1 MVRFSFPKL
10 SARYIPGKE
19 TDPMGSALL
28 ATEEAARPRK
38 RLFKMTMRRREAIM
52 GYVFLTPWIVG
63 FLVFLVGPMIASLY
77 LSLTQYKLIHAPVWI
92 GFGNYQRMFTDP
104 LVYRSLRVTLTY
116 TLFSVPLGLI
126 AAMAVAVL
134 LNQKIIASGVF
145 RTVFYLPSV
154 ISGVAVALVF
164 AWIFNFRF
172 GILNYFLSLVGIN
185 GPNWLG
191 DPNFSLSAFVVMSL
205 WGIGANVV
213 IYLAGLQGVPVALH
227 EAATIDGA
235 NAWTRFW
242 KITLPLITPVILFTL
257 VMGVIGTFQTFT
269 QAYIM
274 TGGGPANSTLFF
286 LLYLYKNAFNW
297 FEMGYASALAWLL
310 FVIILICTV
319 ILWSTSARW
328 VYYEGDSKK

>member
-1 MVRFSFPKL
+1 
-10 SARYIPGKE
+10 
-19 TDPMGSALL
+19 MGSAL
-28 ATEEAARPRK
+28 TVPETAAQPRK
-38 RLFKMTMRRREAIM
+38 RPFKLTMRKREAIM
-52 GYVFLTPWIVG
+52 GYVFLTPWIIG
-63 FLVFLVGPMIASLY
+63 FLVFLVGPMIASFF
-77 LSLTQYKLIHAPVWI
+77 LSMTEYKMIRPPVWI
-92 GFGNYQRMFTDP
+92 GLGNYERMLTDP
-104 LVYRSLRVTLTY
+104 FVLRSLKVTLTY
-116 TLFSVPLGLI
+116 TLFAVPLNLI
-126 AAMAVAVL
+126 SAMAVAVL
-134 LNQKIIASGVF
+134 LNQRIVASGIF

-172 GILNYFLSLVGIN
+172 GILNFFLSLVGIH

-191 DPNFSLSAFVVMSL
+191 DPDFALSAFVVMSL
-205 WGIGANVV
+205 WGIGGNVV
-213 IYLAGLQGVPVALH
+213 IFLAGLQGVPVALH

-235 NAWTRFW
+235 SPWIRFW
-242 KITLPLITPVILFTL
+242 KITLPLMTPVILFTM

-274 TGGGPANSTLFF
+274 TGGGPANATLFY

-310 FVIILICTV
+310 FIIILVCTA

-328 VYYEGDSKK
+328 VYYEGDVRK